1 MLIKGNGLVMMKFE
15 FNSSEPIYRQV
26 AEQIEDAVASG
37 GFEEGQQIPSTT
49 EISKEFHINPATVLK
64 GMNIVVAKNLIEK
77 RRGLGMFVQQGARQ
91 RILEEKRNS
100 FFEEFVVNLVR
111 EARNLDISEDEL
123 LELVKRGYKR

>member
-1 MLIKGNGLVMMKFE
+1 
-15 FNSSEPIYRQV
+15 
-26 AEQIEDAVASG
+26 
-37 GFEEGQQIPSTT
+37 
-49 EISKEFHINPATVLK
+49 
-64 GMNIVVAKNLIEK
+64 MNIVVAKNLIEK

>member
-1 MLIKGNGLVMMKFE
+1 MKFE

>member
-1 MLIKGNGLVMMKFE
+1 MKFE
-15 FNSSEPIYRQV
+15 FDSSEPIYRQV

>member
-1 MLIKGNGLVMMKFE
+1 MMKFE
-15 FNSSEPIYRQV
+15 FNSLEPIYRQV

>member
-1 MLIKGNGLVMMKFE
+1 MIEMVAWYSMQFQ

-26 AEQIEDAVASG
+26 AEQIEDAIAAG

-77 RRGLGMFVQQGARQ
+77 RRGLGMFVTDGAHQ
-91 RILEEKRNS
+91 RIVSEKKNL
-100 FFEEFVVNLVR
+100 FFENFVVSLVK
-111 EARNLDISEDEL
+111 EARSLDISESEL
-123 LELVKRGYKR
+123 LELIKRGYDK

>member
-1 MLIKGNGLVMMKFE
+1 LLTKGNGLVMMKFE

>member
-1 MLIKGNGLVMMKFE
+1 MMKFE

-77 RRGLGMFVQQGARQ
+77 RWGLGMFVQQGARQ

>member
-1 MLIKGNGLVMMKFE
+1 MMKFE

-26 AEQIEDAVASG
+26 ADQIEDAVASG

>member
-1 MLIKGNGLVMMKFE
+1 MMKFE
-15 FNSSEPIYRQV
+15 FDSSEPIYRQV

>member
-1 MLIKGNGLVMMKFE
+1 MMKFE

-49 EISKEFHINPATVLK
+49 EISKEFYINPATVLK

>member
-1 MLIKGNGLVMMKFE
+1 MIEMVAWYSMQFQ

-26 AEQIEDAVASG
+26 AEQIEDAIAAG

-77 RRGLGMFVQQGARQ
+77 RRGLGMFVTNGAHQ
-91 RILEEKRNS
+91 RIVSEKKNL
-100 FFEEFVVNLVR
+100 FFENFVVSLVK
-111 EARNLDISEDEL
+111 EARSLDISESEL
-123 LELVKRGYKR
+123 LELIKRGYDK

>member
-1 MLIKGNGLVMMKFE
+1 MMKFE

-123 LELVKRGYKR
+123 LD

>member
-1 MLIKGNGLVMMKFE
+1 MMKFE

>member
-1 MLIKGNGLVMMKFE
+1 MVAWYSMQFQ

-26 AEQIEDAVASG
+26 AEQIEDAIAAG

-77 RRGLGMFVQQGARQ
+77 RRGLGMFVTDGAHQ
-91 RILEEKRNS
+91 RIVSEKKNL
-100 FFEEFVVNLVR
+100 FFENFVVSLVK
-111 EARNLDISEDEL
+111 EARSLDISESEL
-123 LELVKRGYKR
+123 LELIKRGYDK

>member
-1 MLIKGNGLVMMKFE
+1 MKFE

-77 RRGLGMFVQQGARQ
+77 RWGLGMFVQQGARQ